1 MHAER
6 PALLRAQAALA
17 LLARRQES
25 LRTHFVER
33 DGQLLQAVVPADD
46 SRGARVVGRAKSSCL
61 DGQLRR
67 GAPQLQRRSLPGSA
81 DDDAELATIVDELSD
96 QPFQVVG
103 AGVPL
108 RAVLIAAGADDHVL
122 FIGNHHILRREGSL
136 SAAAPATHN
145 GSLACCAYPSSLAL
159 VAGHLA
165 MSLCPGQQ
173 ERARL
178 PAFLRSAWRLVQ
190 RRHQRRDPDV

>member
-46 SRGARVVGRAKSSCL
+46 ARA
-61 DGQLRR
+61 
-67 GAPQLQRRSLPGSA
+67 APQLQRRSLPGSA

-122 FIGNHHILRREGSL
+122 FIGNHHVLRR
-136 SAAAPATHN
+136 
-145 GSLACCAYPSSLAL
+145 
-159 VAGHLA
+159 
-165 MSLCPGQQ
+165 
-173 ERARL
+173 ARG
-178 PAFLRSAWRLVQ
+178 A
-190 RRHQRRDPDV
+190 